1 MLEGNSTEQVIAV
14 PFEGYVFT
22 GWAGSLERT
31 PERVIKNVKESQ
43 TYVACFEKKQLDI
56 QYLATENG
64 SIGGETTQKVVYGE
78 NAQTVTAIPKEG
90 YMFSGW
96 SDNITTAERQDTQ
109 VKESICVTA
118 NFERL
123 KKEFTFDY
131 NYATENCEKKDILL
145 TYGELQDVKFPVPVR
160 EHFTFNGWYLGN
172 APVSDS
178 AGNPVIGNEIF
189 YNNRTDIC
197 AKWTPNETFTYKILF
212 VYVTDV
218 VATVPSADNKDVVNI
233 RYKMPKRERALCEL
247 ITEQMRVCM
256 NELLDGLVK
265 FEIDEYYTTQPVL
278 SEDVKQTISGGC
290 ISNYVSASSL
300 SEVQQLI
307 GNYQCVITTCNFNDY
322 ESLTNNLMSFSTEK
336 YSTVFFE
343 GLVANWIRNGGSF
356 ESLFDYNNAYWN
368 NMRYSY
374 VNAILH
380 AIEMQVKEDIVPSTI
395 VQAEYI
401 KQWTSDKGSVAKYQ
415 LTVAKLYFLCQA
427 VIEEKK
433 VGIPYTFWSG
443 QFD

>member
-1 MLEGNSTEQVIAV
+1 MKKMKCLTLIVVAVMLLGVSCAHDLPEPEYYKVTFFAQNGGWIKGKEQQTVLEGNSTEQVIAV

-31 PERVIKNVKESQ
+31 PERVIKNVKESR

-96 SDNITTAERQDTQ
+96 SDNITTAKRQDTQ

-189 YNNRTDIC
+189 YNNRTRYLCKVDSQR
-197 AKWTPNETFTYKILF
+197 N
-212 VYVTDV
+212 VY
-218 VATVPSADNKDVVNI
+218 
-233 RYKMPKRERALCEL
+233 L
-247 ITEQMRVCM
+247 
-256 NELLDGLVK
+256 
-265 FEIDEYYTTQPVL
+265 
-278 SEDVKQTISGGC
+278 
-290 ISNYVSASSL
+290 
-300 SEVQQLI
+300 
-307 GNYQCVITTCNFNDY
+307 
-322 ESLTNNLMSFSTEK
+322 
-336 YSTVFFE
+336 
-343 GLVANWIRNGGSF
+343 
-356 ESLFDYNNAYWN
+356 
-368 NMRYSY
+368 
-374 VNAILH
+374 
-380 AIEMQVKEDIVPSTI
+380 
-395 VQAEYI
+395 
-401 KQWTSDKGSVAKYQ
+401 
-415 LTVAKLYFLCQA
+415 
-427 VIEEKK
+427 
-433 VGIPYTFWSG
+433 
-443 QFD
+443 